1 MPETASVFHQ
11 KQRVQMWSLQWL
23 VKDPRLTTEH
33 LKQNFDICCPK
44 HTTDSLAYLI
54 LTNRHLERKIITL
67 VIIPCLKS
75 TIILLGIW
83 SYRYVCFFM
92 KFCKFENYLHI
103 SKRWQKWDTSN
114 YTTSVSFWRLSPRC
128 APHTNS
134 LYRCYWTTVFP
145 ACASHTDSYYRCY

>member
-1 MPETASVFHQ
+1 
-11 KQRVQMWSLQWL
+11 MWSLQWL

-33 LKQNFDICCPK
+33 LNRTLTPVALN
-44 HTTDSLAYLI
+44 TLTDSLAYLI

-92 KFCKFENYLHI
+92 KFYKFENYLHI
-103 SKRWQKWDTSN
+103 SKRRQK
-114 YTTSVSFWRLSPRC
+114 
-128 APHTNS
+128 
-134 LYRCYWTTVFP
+134 
-145 ACASHTDSYYRCY
+145 